1 MACLGRVLFLQ
12 RLIILCIRLLW
23 TGKWLCW
30 CSKWARSI
38 FTRVLVEPVYKSTPN
53 FWGQK
58 LDFLNFQVRIFG
70 KLILNSLELSL
81 SYNRLQQVSTQSFN
95 NGLFMSISCK
105 SHEISQHSLEDTT
118 WFLYQVKVAFD
129 HALCILSLET
139 SAGQQNNNFC
149 QRIDKNASFC
159 SIQGIFTLP

>member
-1 MACLGRVLFLQ
+1 MQNNHLHVYF
-12 RLIILCIRLLW
+12 
-23 TGKWLCW
+23 T
-30 CSKWARSI
+30 SKCTI
-38 FTRVLVEPVYKSTPN
+38 FIRVLVDPVYKSTPN
-53 FWGQK
+53 FWGQN
-58 LDFLNFQVRIFG
+58 LDFLNFQLIILWKTYLVFLRI
-70 KLILNSLELSL
+70 SL